1 MIAALIRWSLKDR
14 LFVLAAAL
22 LLLGYG
28 LDRALTMPV
37 DVFPDLTAPTVTVL
51 AEAPGLAP
59 TEMETL
65 VTLPIEAALNGAAG
79 VRRIRSSTGI
89 GTAMVWVEFDWGT
102 DIPRA
107 RQVVAEHLQTART
120 SLPQDMPAP
129 VLAPVTSIMGEVMFT
144 PCVPRGV
151 HLMTS

>member
-14 LFVLAAAL
+14 LFVLAAAV

-28 LDRALTMPV
+28 VYRTLEMPV

-65 VTLPIEAALNGAAG
+65 VTIPIEAALNGSSG

-89 GTAMVWVEFDWGT
+89 GSAIVWAEFDWGT
-102 DIPRA
+102 DIYQA
-107 RQVVAEHLQTART
+107 RQIVAEKLQSARA
-120 SLPQDMPAP
+120 SLPPEMKTLRP
-129 VLAPVTSIMGEVMFT
+129 LS
-144 PCVPRGV
+144 R
-151 HLMTS
+151 